1 MCEIVRDGAAR
12 GVPGFA
18 EYWTP
23 DAAARQ
29 ERTAS
34 WFEANADAI
43 GKALRGS

>member
-1 MCEIVRDGAAR
+1 MCEIVRDGAER

-29 ERTAS
+29 ERTRAWFDRNAAAIAS
-34 WFEANADAI
+34 AVQ
-43 GKALRGS
+43 